1 MKMLRPFFSAAL
13 WLCSAV
19 TIRADVVFPAD
30 SGFVNVKER
39 YGARGDG
46 MTDDTAAFQKAAVE
60 KAQNLYLPAGTY
72 LVSDTLLFLPKR
84 WVLQGQD
91 REKTILRLKDGAPG
105 FEDVAKPKPFVSFF
119 APFMEKKA
127 STGQAFR
134 NSLYN
139 LTIEVGANNP
149 GAVALNYLNNN
160 QGTVEGVTIRSRD
173 PQRRGKA
180 GLGLVCN
187 WPGPAL
193 IKNVR
198 VEGFDFGVWSTIGQY
213 SMAIEHLDL
222 EGQREAGIWNGSQ
235 PLSIRGLRSK
245 NTVPAIKNTNWGS
258 LVVLIDSE
266 LTGGAAGVAAIEN
279 GDASKEGE
287 NGPGLFV
294 RNLKTQGYKF
304 AIASKTAEKTAE
316 VPGPVVEEFVSHEV
330 RALGTAPKKSLNLPI
345 EETPT
350 VPNDPP
356 AQWVS
361 VTKFPPREFEAVE
374 KEKSVKKRDWSP
386 AIQQAIDSGGTTVYF
401 PKLEKEQYEM
411 HDTVVVR
418 GKVRRII
425 GMENGIVAGAGF
437 AGTEKAVFRFADG
450 ASPVVVFERFNNT
463 YGNKAKYFFEQATTR
478 TLVLKNLGYSGYRN
492 TKPGGKLF
500 LDDVVGD
507 QWDFDRQKVWARQLN
522 PEAKGEGAE
531 SFNIRNRGGDL
542 WILNLKTEGP
552 KTAVETSA
560 GGRTEVL
567 GGYLY
572 PSRGADK
579 DAAAFE
585 VKDGKLSASYTNQH
599 GIFEPQVRVTSG
611 GKAGHAGRAD
621 VPPRKY
627 ATKVPLIT
635 AE

>member
-1 MKMLRPFFSAAL
+1 MKRTQYLLSAAL
-13 WLCSAV
+13 LFCSIGV
-19 TIRADVVFPAD
+19 GRADVVFPAD

-39 YGARGDG
+39 YGAKGDG
-46 MTDDTAAFQKAAVE
+46 TTDDTAAFQKAAAE
-60 KAQNLYLPAGTY
+60 QARNLYLPTGTY
-72 LVSDTLLFLPKR
+72 LVSDTLLFVPKR

-91 REKTILRLKDGAPG
+91 REKTILRLMDGSAG
-105 FEDVAKPKPFVSFF
+105 FGDVAKPKPFVSFF
-119 APFMEKKA
+119 TPFMEKKA

-198 VEGFDFGVWSTIGQY
+198 IEGFDFGVWSTIGQY
-213 SMAIEHLDL
+213 SMAFEHLEL

-245 NTVPAIKNTNWGS
+245 NAVPAIKNTSWGS

-266 LTGGAAGVAAIEN
+266 LTGGAAGAAAIEN
-279 GDASKEGE
+279 ADSSKEGE

-304 AIASKTAEKTAE
+304 AITSRTAEKTAD
-316 VPGPVVEEFVSHEV
+316 VPGPVVAEFVSHEI
-330 RALGTAPKKSLNLPI
+330 RALGTAQKKSLALPI

-350 VPNDPP
+350 VPDDPP
-356 AQWVS
+356 ARWVS

-374 KEKSVKKRDWSP
+374 KGRPVKKKDWSP
-386 AIQQAIDSGGTTVYF
+386 AIQQAIDSGAATVYF
-401 PKLEKEQYEM
+401 SKLEKEQYEM
-411 HDTVVVR
+411 QDTVVVR

-425 GMENGIVAGAGF
+425 GMENGIVTGAGF
-437 AGTEKAVFRFADG
+437 AGTEKAEFRFEDG
-450 ASPVVVFERFNNT
+450 EAPVVVFERFNNT
-463 YGNKAKYFFEQATTR
+463 YGNTAKYRFEQATTR
-478 TLVLKNLGYSGYRN
+478 TVVLKNLGCQGYRN
-492 TKPGGKLF
+492 TKPGGRLF
-500 LDDVVGD
+500 IEDVVGD
-507 QWDFDRQKVWARQLN
+507 RWDFDRQKVWARQLN
-522 PEAKGEGAE
+522 PEAKGDEADT
-531 SFNIRNRGGDL
+531 FNIRNRGGDV

-552 KTAVETSA
+552 KTAVETSG

-572 PSRGADK
+572 PSRGSDK
-579 DAAAFE
+579 GAAAFE

-599 GIFEPQVRVTSG
+599 GIFEPQVRVSSG
-611 GKAGHAGRAD
+611 GKTSEAALMA